1 MYIMYISKPKLNLNF
16 HFKDTYL
23 FFISFFLS
31 VMLGADMVLMVLVTL
46 ARKLHMILSLGVV
59 SVSVL
64 LNFPVE
70 RFIMV
75 TMTMIS
81 MTIGFNT
88 ILIVVVRFVI
98 VVIMVPVAMVLV
110 SISMITHHLGCHCHQ
125 EHHQHHTQSHLQQT

>member
-1 MYIMYISKPKLNLNF
+1 MLIDKLL
-16 HFKDTYL
+16 TACYL
-23 FFISFFLS
+23 RTTLSFLSLFFLS

-88 ILIVVVRFVI
+88 ILVVVVRFVI

-110 SISMITHHLGCHCHQ
+110 SISMITHHLGGHCHQ